1 MIPRAQPWRG
11 TVTPRLDADENPAE
25 AARAI
30 ARLAERL
37 APCWQRPEAFHER
50 KSELIAMARRLA
62 KALEER

>member
-11 TVTPRLDADENPAE
+11 TGTLRLDADENPAE
-25 AARAI
+25 TAAAI

-37 APCWQRPEAFHER
+37 TPCWQRPEDFHKR

-62 KALEER
+62 KTLEER

>member
-11 TVTPRLDADENPAE
+11 TGTPRLDADENRAKT
-25 AARAI
+25 AAAI

-37 APCWQRPEAFHER
+37 APCRQRPEAFHKR

-62 KALEER
+62 KTLEER